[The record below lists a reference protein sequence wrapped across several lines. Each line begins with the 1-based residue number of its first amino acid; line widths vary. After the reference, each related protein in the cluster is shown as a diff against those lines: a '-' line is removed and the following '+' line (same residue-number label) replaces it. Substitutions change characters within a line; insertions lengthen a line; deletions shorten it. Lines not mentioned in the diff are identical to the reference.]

1 MRLNGGAREGRL
13 PVLNVAVG
21 CAYAVLVVIHLVA
34 CARHAEKLR
43 VVTKPLLMLMLLAV
57 YLTADQELIVF
68 VVLALVL
75 AVIGD
80 TLLLRTQPL
89 WVFFGGLAF
98 LLGHVM
104 YVCAF
109 AQDIRF
115 DTLPAAIWL
124 AVLVYLA
131 AGVLVYRAV
140 RAKLGALKGPTIAYI
155 TVLCAMNLAALLRF
169 ASLGTM
175 LALATLIGALIFLVS
190 DFLLLLHEYRRPL
203 PHADFI
209 IMLTYC
215 LAQSII
221 IASILAAG
229 TNLVV
234 E

>member
-1 MRLNGGAREGRL
+1 MLSVVVACVYGA
-13 PVLNVAVG
+13 
-21 CAYAVLVVIHLVA
+21 LVVTHLVA
-34 CARHAEKLR
+34 CARGMEKLR
-43 VVTKPLLMLMLLAV
+43 VVTKPLLMVMLLAV
-57 YLTADQELIVF
+57 YLTASQELIIF
-68 VVLALVL
+68 VVLALAL

-80 TLLLRTQPL
+80 TLLLRTQEL

-109 AQDIRF
+109 GRDIRF
-115 DTLPAAIWL
+115 GALPPAIWL
-124 AVLVYLA
+124 AALVYLA
-131 AGVLVYRAV
+131 AGVLLYRAV

-169 ASLGTM
+169 ASMGTM
-175 LALATLIGALIFLVS
+175 PALATLVGALIFLVS

-221 IASILAAG
+221 IASMLAAG

-234 E
+234 V